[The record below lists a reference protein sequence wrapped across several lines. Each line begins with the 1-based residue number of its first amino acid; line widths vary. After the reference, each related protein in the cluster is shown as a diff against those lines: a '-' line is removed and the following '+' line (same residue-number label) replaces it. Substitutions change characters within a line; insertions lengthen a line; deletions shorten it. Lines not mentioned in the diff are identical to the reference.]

1 MNGDNNMSVPS
12 SEITVSSTGGLTN
25 MVTQA
30 AESLHANRNATISA
44 INSAIPY
51 AVQLAELIK
60 HRVKGLHQLNKF
72 ERVSGSNKTRVTIQ
86 LSLDTLDTTSSG
98 YQAPLPTDQV
108 EEKSLEELKTPPV
121 VTRPE
126 RVRARPDE
134 PARKEQAE
142 FTGQRGTFRGRAS
155 RGRGARGG
163 RGGRVPRTQRNTRPT
178 NSDPRSG
185 ETQGQAHEGYS
196 RPITANATPK
206 EKNEVRISSRVPARA
221 YFRETVLLF
230 KEFGNDTVVLKAS
243 GTALPNAVRVV
254 EDVKRRIG
262 GLYQVN
268 HFDRKKVEEVW
279 KSKTEG
285 KEDIT
290 EERFVPSLE
299 ITLSLKQLNASEP
312 GYQAPLP
319 ASEVKE
325 ISLEEAKSL

>member
-1 MNGDNNMSVPS
+1 
-12 SEITVSSTGGLTN
+12 
-25 MVTQA
+25 
-30 AESLHANRNATISA
+30 
-44 INSAIPY
+44 
-51 AVQLAELIK
+51 
-60 HRVKGLHQLNKF
+60 VKGLHQLNKF

-86 LSLDTLDTTSSG
+86 LSLDTLDTTSTG

-126 RVRARPDE
+126 RVRTRPDE

-142 FTGQRGTFRGRAS
+142 SSGQRGGFRGRAS

-163 RGGRVPRTQRNTRPT
+163 RGGRLPRTQRNSRPS
-178 NSDPRSG
+178 NSEYRSG
-185 ETQGQAHEGYS
+185 ETQGKAHEGYS
-196 RPITANATPK
+196 KPITANATPK

-262 GLYQVN
+262 GLHQVN

-285 KEDIT
+285 REDIT

-299 ITLSLKQLNASEP
+299 ITLSLKPLSASEP

-319 ASEVKE
+319 TSEVKE
-325 ISLEEAKSL
+325 ISLEEANSL